1 MPPLKRSQ
9 AGKQWPSTA
18 PSAPAE
24 KSDAQN
30 ILVPPAQMK
39 GSDAAEANRIA
50 AEERAEKR
58 AKEEADKKT
67 AQRKA
72 AQKADESRDL
82 NGGSIPAPSQRAPG
96 Q

>member
-1 MPPLKRSQ
+1 MGSISVDTGDVTP
-9 AGKQWPSTA
+9 

-24 KSDAQN
+24 KKDSQD
-30 ILVPPAQMK
+30 ILVPPAEMK
-39 GSDAAEANRIA
+39 GSDAAEKNRAA

-58 AKEEADKKT
+58 AKEEAEKKT
-67 AQRKA
+67 AQREA
-72 AQKADESRDL
+72 EEARGL

>member
-1 MPPLKRSQ
+1 MASRT
-9 AGKQWPSTA
+9 G
-18 PSAPAE
+18 
-24 KSDAQN
+24 
-30 ILVPPAQMK
+30 
-39 GSDAAEANRIA
+39 
-50 AEERAEKR
+50 AEKR